1 MSKYLETIEEL
12 KLAGYLTE
20 KKKDNQRSIFELLLR
35 DYNKST
41 DKKKA
46 ALDKHALLVLGK
58 LSNQEY
64 RENIKSIKK
73 NLQFIAWVFI
83 INISA
88 GAIYLYNVMN

>member
-1 MSKYLETIEEL
+1 MSKYKETIEEL
-12 KLAGYLTE
+12 FITGYLE
-20 KKKDNQRSIFELLLR
+20 DKVSVSRLGLIKDLSTQ
-35 DYNKST
+35 YNNST
-41 DKKKA
+41 DEKKA

-64 RENIKSIKK
+64 RKNIKSIKK

>member
-20 KKKDNQRSIFELLLR
+20 DKNKLDRSMFELLLR

-46 ALDKHALLVLGK
+46 ALDKHALLVLEK

-64 RENIKSIKK
+64 VNNVKSIKK
-73 NLQFIAWVFI
+73 NLQFIVWLII
-83 INISA
+83 INLCA
-88 GAIYLYNVMN
+88 GVIYLYAA

>member
-20 KKKDNQRSIFELLLR
+20 KKKDNQRSIFELLPII
-35 DYNKST
+35 YNKST

-46 ALDKHALLVLGK
+46 ALDKHALLVLEK

-64 RENIKSIKK
+64 VNNVKSIKK
-73 NLQFIAWVFI
+73 NLQFIVWLII
-83 INISA
+83 INLCA
-88 GAIYLYNVMN
+88 GVIYLYSLI